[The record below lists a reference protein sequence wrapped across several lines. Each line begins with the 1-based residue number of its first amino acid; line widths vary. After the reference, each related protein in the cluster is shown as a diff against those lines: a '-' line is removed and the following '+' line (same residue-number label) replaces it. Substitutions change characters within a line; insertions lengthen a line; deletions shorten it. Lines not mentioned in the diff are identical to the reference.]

1 MVRIVKKLISIILA
15 VAVIMSGT
23 LILPPQ
29 GLAEVGNTIS
39 GTISLP
45 GSVTA
50 PLGGIEG
57 TVKAWSEDGDVSYLT
72 NFNIPQGVE
81 STTYA
86 ITLPIDT
93 SISDYR
99 VRYYLNESYPGYVGN
114 GYYSS
119 ERTTAD
125 YDSATFIDLN
135 SGNATGINLTIY
147 TGNTINGTISLSE
160 GTAPASGIEGEINI
174 FSDCSDENYYGDFYI
189 APGSASSTYSVTV
202 PDQDSLTEYRVQ
214 YYSHNQYPGYVNGGY
229 YSLDGTTANY
239 SSAALVNA
247 SSGNQDGIDLTIYT
261 GNVITGTI
269 ALPTS
274 VNAPFGGLEGNIYVQ
289 SENDE
294 SNYYSEFEIEAGN
307 NSTTYSVTVPEYVNS
322 CRVSYYLYDG
332 VSGYLSEGYYYSSS
346 ETTTKYSSATLIDP
360 SSGNISNINLR
371 INTGST
377 ISGIIALPNNVYAPA
392 GGIEGSLEIYTTD
405 DNDFFYSRFEM
416 DEGDN
421 SVEYTVT
428 VPEGDE
434 EYQVSYYL
442 YDTVPGF
449 LRNGYYALNGT
460 TLDYGDAA
468 PVVLSGGNVNGI
480 NLTILTGSIISGTI
494 LLPNGE
500 VAPEGGLEGN
510 INLSPVNGGY
520 SYSTNFFINSE
531 DSSVDY
537 QVTLPEEALNAQYRV
552 SYYLYDNY
560 SAYLGNGYYATGGTT
575 PYYNSASEINLSEG
589 IGVDITLLKGV
600 FVSGTIS
607 LPGGERA
614 PNGGIRG
621 GIDLLPVSGGYSS
634 YVNFSIP
641 SGGSSVDYT
650 VTLPINTS
658 NTLYRVQYYLHDSY
672 PGYLKHGYYSSNG
685 IATTD
690 YNSAAQISVS
700 TNDVTGIDFTL
711 LTGVTISGSISL
723 PEGETAPSEGIEG
736 EVSVAIPNGVSYSG
750 DFSISAGESFNNY
763 TITIPESTSVN
774 GYIVSYVLNN
784 NDYNDYINVGYYL
797 AGETTTN
804 YDSATRVNVS
814 TEDVSGIDLTL
825 LKWLDNPDDHGNT
838 LESASAISLG
848 TSSSNQLYPA
858 GDIDFF
864 KFIPN
869 QTCSHIFTTIS
880 DYDTYGY
887 LFDATGNELVYNDD
901 DGDGNN
907 LLITYD
913 LQAGQTYYLKVR
925 MFSSTATGSYQLSV
939 TETAT
944 NPVPVSAITLDLTS
958 INLKVGETQPL
969 IATILPENA
978 TDKSVTWT
986 VSSQSGSNIAS
997 VFDGVV
1003 TAINPGTAVI
1013 KVASNANSEFY
1024 AECFVT
1030 VNPPGDKTAL
1040 LSAITQALTIHDSAN
1055 EGTAVGQY
1063 AIGSKAILQ
1072 AAITQAQAVASDG
1085 LATDAQVTQAIAN
1098 LTDAVDIFE
1107 AGKVL
1112 ATGFSATPIVE
1123 LGVNPNDSDSAG
1135 LFIGLAGIK
1144 DSANN
1149 PVANSL
1155 ISGYEIE
1162 VNFDPDQVFI
1172 PYALDQSNSG
1182 ELFSHNVETSNGIGK
1197 VLVSCASGSE
1207 ISSFDQLFFIPI
1219 VLKGSARD
1227 LTSISVVY
1235 KDVRDDDIHRI
1246 QIPTVGN
1253 LRFQKGKI
1261 FNEDLTYPETSIA
1274 PKPGVADAIA
1284 GLQYLANRRSVGLGP
1299 NYVNPVNMASIIE
1312 TQNTIANP
1320 SVKDIIALL
1329 QYTVNLRDDQFQP
1342 LNVVPGKL
1350 EFGYHRT
1357 VGTNNGIKLEI
1368 FDSELENGDLVQL
1381 LRGSDNTD
1389 LISPV
1394 TVEKTAAGVPLVLD
1408 NITFD
1413 SELYLRLKI
1422 TRGNLVGERLIFES
1436 MKVSMAGFKVVDN
1449 EDVTDI
1455 TVSGLQT
1462 GDQVNLYT
1470 ENETQIGSPL
1480 TVAAGSSLVT
1490 FSNINIANSGL
1501 RVEIIRP
1508 NPVSRTPKLFF
1519 RWEDMINFGLK
1530 SELSSNGL
1538 MSVTVEYLESGDVVN
1553 LFDIAGVPVPGR
1565 VGLPAVDGK
1574 VIMNDLSLTAYYVEV
1589 IRGGFHSRK
1598 KMTKVPIGRVE
1609 FGVGIHEG
1617 SQSGKQLHLYDLQIG
1632 DEVEVFRGSDN
1643 SSLINP
1649 IIVDAAKPSPFII
1662 DNVSFGNELFL
1673 KVRVMRN
1680 GLVGMREV
1688 FENLSIGMGTLESNN
1703 STSIYVEGLISGD
1716 EVTLFKASGPQ
1727 IGSTQI
1733 IAAGSTETVFNNVSL
1748 TNEDGIKVQIRRPNP
1763 DSLTPSMFQSWGKL
1777 INFYWHV
1784 EQTANG
1790 LETIIVGGLIS
1801 GDVVNLYDING
1812 VPIAGKQGLSSD
1824 ANSQVTLRDLVP
1836 QVYQIEVVRGTVHS
1850 NWQKIKSPIPST
1862 VVTETPAITGTIRS
1876 GDTSISGTAPAEATI
1891 RLSIDGVATLPVIA
1905 DLNGNWTVSGL
1916 TLSQGNVISVS
1927 AQSAGKAI
1935 SPAYVVTVSG
1945 PDVQVLDP
1953 GTVTG
1958 EFEHWKINTTGLEA
1972 LTDYE
1977 LSLSDNSVIEVT
1989 TDENKSI
1996 QFTEAQ
2002 METLA
2007 SLGAETIEIRKP
2019 ANSLTPASPFVT
2031 LLTVSSIGE
2040 APINLE
2046 RDPGNDGYNT
2056 GDEVLLGGDI
2066 SGKPYEIKV
2075 GSDIWTGE
2083 ISNQPHVSLTGSG
2096 DIANLTIPSA
2106 ETTLL
2111 IRLQGLADKVPS
2123 MSWAVPCDLGGGG
2136 GGSGESGGGV
2146 TPNPYLN
2153 VTSSSFEEG
2162 GVIPD
2167 VHILSGDENDYTVPG
2182 AENQSI
2188 PLNWGTA
2195 AQAGHSFFII
2205 MTDVYAN
2212 NWNHWVVKNIPN
2224 TITSLNAGAS
2234 ETSDQPGTG
2243 SMPLGSEELLTT
2255 WGQDA
2260 GFTNGYYGPKPPSG
2274 SGTHHYVIEVFELDI
2289 PYIDTTDETIYG
2301 YTYNQL
2307 REKINGHIVRSGK
2320 LSGTYTAP

>member
-1 MVRIVKKLISIILA
+1 
-15 VAVIMSGT
+15 
-23 LILPPQ
+23 
-29 GLAEVGNTIS
+29 
-39 GTISLP
+39 
-45 GSVTA
+45 
-50 PLGGIEG
+50 
-57 TVKAWSEDGDVSYLT
+57 
-72 NFNIPQGVE
+72 
-81 STTYA
+81 
-86 ITLPIDT
+86 
-93 SISDYR
+93 
-99 VRYYLNESYPGYVGN
+99 
-114 GYYSS
+114 
-119 ERTTAD
+119 
-125 YDSATFIDLN
+125 
-135 SGNATGINLTIY
+135 
-147 TGNTINGTISLSE
+147 
-160 GTAPASGIEGEINI
+160 
-174 FSDCSDENYYGDFYI
+174 C
-189 APGSASSTYSVTV
+189 
-202 PDQDSLTEYRVQ
+202 
-214 YYSHNQYPGYVNGGY
+214 
-229 YSLDGTTANY
+229 
-239 SSAALVNA
+239 
-247 SSGNQDGIDLTIYT
+247 
-261 GNVITGTI
+261 
-269 ALPTS
+269 
-274 VNAPFGGLEGNIYVQ
+274 
-289 SENDE
+289 
-294 SNYYSEFEIEAGN
+294 
-307 NSTTYSVTVPEYVNS
+307 
-322 CRVSYYLYDG
+322 
-332 VSGYLSEGYYYSSS
+332 
-346 ETTTKYSSATLIDP
+346 
-360 SSGNISNINLR
+360 
-371 INTGST
+371 
-377 ISGIIALPNNVYAPA
+377 
-392 GGIEGSLEIYTTD
+392 
-405 DNDFFYSRFEM
+405 
-416 DEGDN
+416 
-421 SVEYTVT
+421 
-428 VPEGDE
+428 
-434 EYQVSYYL
+434 
-442 YDTVPGF
+442 
-449 LRNGYYALNGT
+449 
-460 TLDYGDAA
+460 
-468 PVVLSGGNVNGI
+468 
-480 NLTILTGSIISGTI
+480 
-494 LLPNGE
+494 
-500 VAPEGGLEGN
+500 
-510 INLSPVNGGY
+510 
-520 SYSTNFFINSE
+520 
-531 DSSVDY
+531 
-537 QVTLPEEALNAQYRV
+537 
-552 SYYLYDNY
+552 
-560 SAYLGNGYYATGGTT
+560 
-575 PYYNSASEINLSEG
+575 
-589 IGVDITLLKGV
+589 
-600 FVSGTIS
+600 
-607 LPGGERA
+607 
-614 PNGGIRG
+614 
-621 GIDLLPVSGGYSS
+621 
-634 YVNFSIP
+634 
-641 SGGSSVDYT
+641 
-650 VTLPINTS
+650 
-658 NTLYRVQYYLHDSY
+658 
-672 PGYLKHGYYSSNG
+672 
-685 IATTD
+685 
-690 YNSAAQISVS
+690 
-700 TNDVTGIDFTL
+700 
-711 LTGVTISGSISL
+711 
-723 PEGETAPSEGIEG
+723 
-736 EVSVAIPNGVSYSG
+736 
-750 DFSISAGESFNNY
+750 
-763 TITIPESTSVN
+763 
-774 GYIVSYVLNN
+774 
-784 NDYNDYINVGYYL
+784 
-797 AGETTTN
+797 
-804 YDSATRVNVS
+804 
-814 TEDVSGIDLTL
+814 
-825 LKWLDNPDDHGNT
+825 
-838 LESASAISLG
+838 
-848 TSSSNQLYPA
+848 
-858 GDIDFF
+858 
-864 KFIPN
+864 
-869 QTCSHIFTTIS
+869 FTTIS

-887 LFDATGNELVYNDD
+887 LFDSQESLLTENDDGGHSSNFLIARDLLAGQDYYIRVEMYDSLETGNYQLSVTDSPPMPDDHGNTITSATQISLGTNVTGRIDPGGDIDVFKYTPDHSGNYTFTTLSDSDTYGCLLDTNGDQITFDD
-901 DGDGNN
+901 DSGDSNN
-907 LLITYD
+907 FLLTDY
-913 LQAGQTYYLKVR
+913 LLAGQDYYIMVE
-925 MFSSTATGSYQLSV
+925 MYNSEEMGEYQLSV
-939 TETAT
+939 TETNT
-944 NPVPVSAITLDLTS
+944 TPEPVSTVTLNKTELT
-958 INLKVGETQPL
+958 LTVGRSEEL
-969 IATILPENA
+969 IATIMPTNA
-978 TDKSVTWT
+978 TNKSVTWT
-986 VSSQSGSNIAS
+986 VTNESGINIVS
-997 VFDGVV
+997 VSRDGVV

-1013 KVASNANSEFY
+1013 LVTSDSNPEIY
-1024 AECFVT
+1024 TQCVVT
-1030 VNPPGDKTAL
+1030 VNLEEYKTAL
-1040 LSAITQALTIHDSAN
+1040 LSAITQVQTIHDQAI
-1055 EGTAVGQY
+1055 EGTDVGQY

-1072 AAITQAQAVASDG
+1072 VAITQAQAVANNEQTTAAQFTEAI
-1085 LATDAQVTQAIAN
+1085 LNLVDAAK
-1098 LTDAVDIFE
+1098 IFE
-1107 AGKVL
+1107 AGRV
-1112 ATGFSATPIVE
+1112 GFSATPIVE
-1123 LGVNPNDSDSAG
+1123 LGVNPNDSNSAG

-1149 PVANSL
+1149 PVSNSL

-1462 GDQVNLYT
+1462 GDQVNLYA

-1553 LFDIAGVPVPGR
+1553 LFDIASVPVPGR

-1574 VIMNDLSLTAYYVEV
+1574 VIINDLSLTAYYVEV

-1617 SQSGKQLHLYDLQIG
+1617 TQSGKQLHLYDLQIG

-1643 SSLINP
+1643 FSLINP

-1862 VVTETPAITGTIRS
+1862 VVTETPAITGTIRA

-1891 RLSIDGVATLPVIA
+1891 RLSIDGVAALPVIA

-2083 ISNQPHVSLTGSG
+2083 INNQPHVSLTGSG
-2096 DIANLTIPSA
+2096 YIANLTIPSA

-2136 GGSGESGGGV
+2136 GGSGGSGGDV

-2162 GVIPD
+2162 GVIPN

-2188 PLNWGTA
+2188 PLNWGTT

-2205 MTDVYAN
+2205 MTDIYAN

-2243 SMPLGSEELLTT
+2243 SMPSGSEELLTT

-2260 GFTNGYYGPKPPSG
+2260 RFTNGYYGPKPPSG
-2274 SGTHHYVIEVFELDI
+2274 SGTHHYVIEVFELDT